1 MSGSLKSEV
10 LDILSGQVVGYIYT
24 FIWSVAFL
32 AQIRLNYKL
41 KKYTS
46 YDLFN

>member
-1 MSGSLKSEV
+1 MSGSLKSKV

-24 FIWSVAFL
+24 FIWSVTFL